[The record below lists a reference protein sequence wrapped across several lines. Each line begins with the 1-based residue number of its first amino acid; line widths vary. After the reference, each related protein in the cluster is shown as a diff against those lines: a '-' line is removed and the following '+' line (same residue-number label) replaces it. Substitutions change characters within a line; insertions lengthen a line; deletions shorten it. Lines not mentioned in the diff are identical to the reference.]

1 MTGWLTKVTETFG
14 TKTIEAPEPFQITCS
29 CGKRS
34 DGIRSEE
41 SQLVRCSNCKSMIFV
56 LPKNPYPALK
66 RGPSKKNKNKLGE
79 TITKPKSDNSTHVE
93 KKRISQKVKEKV
105 SKIKTRTRERT
116 VRLIQKQK
124 DFFTPFRLI
133 ILFTAF
139 LVSLTGYWVF
149 YSNRLESAGAI
160 FQVSIKEGQK
170 ALESKDFL
178 LAEKEFGKANEALL
192 ILNQESP
199 EAHDAHIYFLEI
211 NAYNHLVPKSLIEM
225 IELASKPQLPG
236 EPSWENDF
244 QTNYY
249 DKWIIL
255 DTVFY
260 RKSLEGSQEIFALE
274 SPFLANN
281 VKIILKTDL
290 SRLVE
295 YLGTDTSRRIVI
307 GAQLK
312 SCKKT
317 AGIPLPDG
325 NAGIVTIEL
334 DPESI
339 FLWSHP
345 ELLSEI
351 GLIDDSDK
359 EIKQLLEIQSRFTG
373 LNK

>member
-14 TKTIEAPEPFQITCS
+14 AKTIEAPEPFQITCS

-34 DGIRSEE
+34 DGLRTEE
-41 SQLVRCSNCKSMIFV
+41 SQLVRCENCKSTIFV

-66 RGPSKKNKNKLGE
+66 RGPSKKNKNKRGE
-79 TITKPKSDNSTHVE
+79 TITKPKSENSTHVE

-105 SKIKTRTRERT
+105 SKIKTRARERT

-149 YSNRLESAGAI
+149 YNNRLESAGAT

-178 LAEKEFGKANEALL
+178 LAEKEFGKANKALL
-192 ILNQESP
+192 ILNQKTP
-199 EAHDAHIYFLEI
+199 EAHDAHIYYLEV
-211 NAYNHLVPKSLIEM
+211 NAYNHLVPKSLVEM
-225 IELASKPQLPG
+225 IELASKPHLPG

-244 QTNYY
+244 QANYY
-249 DKWIIL
+249 DRWIIL
-255 DTVFY
+255 DTVLY
-260 RKSLEGSQEIFALE
+260 RKSLEGSKEEFVLE

-281 VKIILKTDL
+281 VKINFKTDL
-290 SRLVE
+290 SRLVN
-295 YLGTDTSRRIVI
+295 YLGTDSSRRIVI
-307 GAQLK
+307 GAQVK
-312 SCKKT
+312 SCKKI
-317 AGIPLPDG
+317 AGIPLPDE
-325 NAGIVTIEL
+325 NTGIVTIAL
-334 DPESI
+334 DPESL
-339 FLWSHP
+339 FLWYHP
-345 ELLSEI
+345 EILSEI
-351 GLIDDSDK
+351 GLIDDFDK
-359 EIKQLLEIQSRFTG
+359 EIIPLLEVQSRFTG